1 MINFGFFLETFIP
14 GLDPARPL
22 IEKHASHGY
31 RLTRD
36 DASVVQIIHTNAGTL
51 GQQSLTGSLDLCIN
65 GGSLQPFCRRGLRLS
80 MNILLMISIRTTK
93 FFSLYFNFLWNQ
105 IMTRQVKTAC

>member
-1 MINFGFFLETFIP
+1 MKLIHMIFSLRVPFLYTFCLSLGAHICGMVSNHLTTKQHKII

-22 IEKHASHGY
+22 IEKHASHSY

-36 DASVVQIIHTNAGTL
+36 DANVVQIIHTNAGTL

-80 MNILLMISIRTTK
+80 MHFILI
-93 FFSLYFNFLWNQ
+93 
-105 IMTRQVKTAC
+105 

>member
-1 MINFGFFLETFIP
+1 MNDDFFFCSS

-22 IEKHASHGY
+22 IERHASHSY

-36 DASVVQIIHTNAGTL
+36 DANVVQIIHTNAGTL

-80 MNILLMISIRTTK
+80 MHFFLPSVSILILNSLLFLIQTK
-93 FFSLYFNFLWNQ
+93 FFYQQ
-105 IMTRQVKTAC
+105 IVTVVAIS